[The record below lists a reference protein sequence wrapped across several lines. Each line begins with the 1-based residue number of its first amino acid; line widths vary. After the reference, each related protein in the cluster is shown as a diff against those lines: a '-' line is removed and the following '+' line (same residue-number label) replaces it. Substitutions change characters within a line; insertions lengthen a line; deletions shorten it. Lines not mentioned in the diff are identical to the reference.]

1 MEKFILTIDGPS
13 GVGKT
18 SIGKQLAEFLNCN
31 FFSSGNIYR
40 SIAKFICDNN
50 NKNYDNYDIE
60 VVNNICLINGET
72 YNPEDLYSNKV
83 TNMSSKIAKDEN
95 IRNYVKESL
104 LRYYESLENSLV
116 IEGRDMG
123 SVVFQNAKH
132 KIYLDADLITRG
144 KRRENQ
150 SKMTETV
157 SDLEKR
163 DTEDIN
169 RSISPLKIPEGAI
182 VIDNTKLSQDET
194 MKLIKE
200 SLELQ

>member
-1 MEKFILTIDGPS
+1 
-13 GVGKT
+13 
-18 SIGKQLAEFLNCN
+18 
-31 FFSSGNIYR
+31 
-40 SIAKFICDNN
+40 
-50 NKNYDNYDIE
+50 
-60 VVNNICLINGET
+60 
-72 YNPEDLYSNKV
+72 
-83 TNMSSKIAKDEN
+83 MSSKIAKDEN

-104 LRYYESLENSLV
+104 LRYYQSLEKSLV

-123 SVVFQNAKH
+123 SVVFQNAKY
-132 KIYLDADLITRG
+132 KIYLDADLIIRG

-169 RSISPLKIPEGAI
+169 RLISPLKIPEGAL
-182 VIDNTKLSQDET
+182 VIDNTNLSLDET
-194 MKLIKE
+194 MKIIKE

>member
-50 NKNYDNYDIE
+50 NKNYDQYDIE
-60 VVNNICLINGET
+60 VVNNICFINGET

-95 IRNYVKESL
+95 IRNYVKISL
-104 LRYYESLENSLV
+104 LRYYQSLEKSLV

-123 SVVFQNAKH
+123 SVVFQNAKY

-157 SDLEKR
+157 SDLAKR
-163 DTEDIN
+163 DNEDIN
-169 RSISPLKIPEGAI
+169 RSISPLKIPEGAL
-182 VIDNTKLSQDET
+182 VIDNTNLSLDET

>member
-1 MEKFILTIDGPS
+1 MGKFILTIDGPS

-50 NKNYDNYDIE
+50 NKNYDQYDIE
-60 VVNNICLINGET
+60 VVDNICFINGET

-104 LRYYESLENSLV
+104 LRYYESLEKSLV

-150 SKMTETV
+150 SKMIETV

-169 RSISPLKIPEGAI
+169 RSISPLKIPEGAL
-182 VIDNTKLSQDET
+182 VIDNTNLSLDET
-194 MKLIKE
+194 MKIIKE

>member
-50 NKNYDNYDIE
+50 NKNYDQYDIE
-60 VVNNICLINGET
+60 VVNNICFINGET
-72 YNPEDLYSNKV
+72 YNPDDLYSNKV

-104 LRYYESLENSLV
+104 LRYYQSLEKSLV

-123 SVVFQNAKH
+123 SVVFQNAKY
-132 KIYLDADLITRG
+132 KIYLDADLIIRG

-169 RSISPLKIPEGAI
+169 RLISPLKIPEGAL
-182 VIDNTKLSQDET
+182 VIDNTNLSLDET

>member
-50 NKNYDNYDIE
+50 NKNYDHYDIE
-60 VVNNICLINGET
+60 VVNNMCFINGET

-104 LRYYESLENSLV
+104 LRYYQSLEKSLV

-123 SVVFQNAKH
+123 SVVFQNAKY

-163 DTEDIN
+163 DIEDIN
-169 RSISPLKIPEGAI
+169 RSISPLKIPEGAL
-182 VIDNTKLSQDET
+182 VIDNTNLSLDET

>member
-50 NKNYDNYDIE
+50 NKSYDHYDIE
-60 VVNNICLINGET
+60 VVNNICFINGET

-104 LRYYESLENSLV
+104 LRYYQSLEKSLV

-123 SVVFQNAKH
+123 SVVFQNAKY
-132 KIYLDADLITRG
+132 KIYLDADLLTRG

-163 DTEDIN
+163 DIEDIN
-169 RSISPLKIPEGAI
+169 RSISPLKIPEGAL
-182 VIDNTKLSQDET
+182 VIDNTNLSLDET